1 MHRKPVLAANW
12 KLNHGPTDARAFLQ
26 RFLAQVPK
34 LNERTLIFFPS
45 ALAVPAAAE
54 ALKDRPEILVGVQN
68 VHAEAQGAFTGEN
81 SVLMARDA
89 GARVVLV
96 GHSERRHV
104 FGERDEEIGRK
115 VALALQD
122 RLLPMLCVGELLAER
137 EDGQAAA
144 VVERQLAAGLSGVE
158 DSQAAQLMI
167 AYEPVWAIG
176 TGRTATPEDASEI
189 HGVIRRALAVR
200 FGDRVAAAIPILYG
214 GSVNRGN
221 ATALLSAEEVDGL
234 LVGGASLD
242 PDNWAGI
249 VRA

>member
-115 VALALQD
+115 VALALQA

-144 VVERQLAAGLSGVE
+144 HHGHVLDMEGGSWGRRGS
-158 DSQAAQLMI
+158 I
-167 AYEPVWAIG
+167 H
-176 TGRTATPEDASEI
+176 TGR
-189 HGVIRRALAVR
+189 
-200 FGDRVAAAIPILYG
+200 F
-214 GSVNRGN
+214 
-221 ATALLSAEEVDGL
+221 
-234 LVGGASLD
+234 
-242 PDNWAGI
+242 
-249 VRA
+249 